1 MTAAGVVDLSL
12 PTDRQLSA
20 ATTSDPHAAAAR
32 LMSGDPHRISLLSH
46 AFTDSGTNVEHLHR
60 MSGQAQ
66 RRLADSF
73 RNNRAPIYDEATHR
87 AALPQGF
94 RDSGSHLQ
102 SLGRRLGAVADELH
116 AAIADVTAALRRLQ
130 TDLDEQRRSWAAE
143 LDALG
148 GPEGLLPPEAIAG
161 LLAHRTT
168 VAARMQESVTAC
180 GRAVAAR
187 IDGYNEILGG
197 CLALLN
203 EFTYLRS
210 RADIS
215 GTRIDD
221 VLRAGGTGVDEPR
234 PGIAPLTAPTPAGPT
249 VEIFPLPDGPRLEGT
264 HDHPPALGGPAVDI
278 NVPAPPPETQTDRGQ
293 IPPHGSSAVHVDA
306 AEPTVGRTPERP
318 SRTPRVNPDQ
328 QGKHVPGHRNYLP
341 GRSRLSADPK
351 ELLGHVG
358 QGDQVGSI
366 PRGQPGFR
374 ERIDFGRPI
383 GEYVGPDGSATK
395 TSVGIVHHR
404 ADGSV
409 HIVPARP

>member
-1 MTAAGVVDLSL
+1 MTAAGIVGLSL

-20 ATTSDPHAAAAR
+20 ATASDPHAAAAR
-32 LMSGDPHRISLLSH
+32 LMSADPNRISLLSH
-46 AFTDSGTNVEHLHR
+46 AFTDSGANVEHLHR

-73 RNNRAPIYDEATHR
+73 RNDRAPIYDEATHR

-116 AAIADVTAALRRLQ
+116 AAIADVAAALRRLQ

-148 GPEGLLPPEAIAG
+148 GPERLLAPEAIAG
-161 LLAHRTT
+161 LLAHRNR

-180 GRAVAAR
+180 GRTVAAR

-210 RADIS
+210 GADIS

-234 PGIAPLTAPTPAGPT
+234 PGIAPLTVPTPGGPT

-264 HDHPPALGGPAVDI
+264 HDHPPAPGGPAVDI

-293 IPPHGSSAVHVDA
+293 IPPHAPPGTHVDTHGGS
-306 AEPTVGRTPERP
+306 EPESRKDASVDETLAGLRQGRSPPHLEVDTPEQLRSVWDELA
-318 SRTPRVNPDQ
+318 SRGTPVASPY
-328 QGKHVPGHRNYLP
+328 PG
-341 GRSRLSADPK
+341 
-351 ELLGHVG
+351 ELEQL
-358 QGDQVGSI
+358 
-366 PRGQPGFR
+366 
-374 ERIDFGRPI
+374 
-383 GEYVGPDGSATK
+383 PDGTRIGYRAASKSGGATIDVFK
-395 TSVGIVHHR
+395 
-404 ADGSV
+404 ADGTHIKV
-409 HIVPARP
+409 HLP